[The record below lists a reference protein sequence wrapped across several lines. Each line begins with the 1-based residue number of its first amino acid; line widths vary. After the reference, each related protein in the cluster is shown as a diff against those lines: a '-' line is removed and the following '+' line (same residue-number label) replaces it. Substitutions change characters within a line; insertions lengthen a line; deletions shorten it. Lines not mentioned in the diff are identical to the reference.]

1 MTEHL
6 TKQLLKKRARRE
18 RAHLRVRQRVHGTAV
33 RPRLSVYKSLRF
45 IYAQI
50 IDDDRGVTLAQAN
63 SMDADLKAKLSG
75 GAAGID
81 AAKVVGAAVA
91 ERAKANGVDKVVFDR
106 GGYVYHGKVK
116 ALADSARENGLQF

>member
-1 MTEHL
+1 MTEHR

-45 IYAQI
+45 IYAQV

-63 SMDADLKAKLSG
+63 SLDADLKAKLSG
-75 GAAGID
+75 GSAGID